1 MKVNILKQF
10 YNLFGAKFPYFYV
23 INPHR
28 QKSKTVLLS
37 DETSIGFKSLG
48 KGFQVKL
55 CYDGIVVIREI
66 KKENGVNTSIE
77 TLIVKQ

>member
-1 MKVNILKQF
+1 MKVNFLKQV
-10 YNLFGAKFPYFYV
+10 YTLYGANLPYFYV
-23 INPHR
+23 INPYR

-37 DETSIGFKSLG
+37 DKTSVCFKSLG

-55 CYDGIVVIREI
+55 CYDGIVVIRQI

-77 TLIVKQ
+77 TLVVIE